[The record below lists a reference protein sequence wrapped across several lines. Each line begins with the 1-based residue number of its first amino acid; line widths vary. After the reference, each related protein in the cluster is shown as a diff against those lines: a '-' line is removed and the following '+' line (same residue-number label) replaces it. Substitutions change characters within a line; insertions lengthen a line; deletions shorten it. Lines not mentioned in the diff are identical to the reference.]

1 MIYEIA
7 DIFTCFVESLVT
19 VMLFDAHLYKR
30 DNFSKWINSICVITL
45 TVLIYISNM
54 LLQFTMSNMIIT
66 MFLAFAVSFVYAGDL
81 KTKAIISVLSVLLSG
96 VIEIF
101 VLFSM
106 ILFSGKTLSEIVT
119 ATPLR
124 LLGIIL
130 SKLLLFI
137 AANLICM
144 NRRKVISK
152 LPTNYWILFIV
163 SFVGV
168 LMEMFFIF
176 ILRYSG
182 NEKLV
187 DTLSVLVA
195 IFILFGFFL
204 SLYFYEHMSEQA
216 EELANQKLLKQ
227 QLDSQVKHVNEIILA
242 QNQIKKVR
250 HDLLNHMI
258 LLRQYINDGM
268 YEKSLEYID
277 NLTENIAVNS
287 DNINTGNVVIDAVVS
302 AKQTLAHKEGID
314 FKYTIKV
321 PENLQFDSS
330 DMCVLLGNA
339 LDNAIEACEK
349 IDENRYIKLSIV
361 YEGNMLMCKIENS
374 APVKSGNFLKT
385 TKKNPDEHGIGL
397 SNIRFVLGK
406 YKNTLKINYEGNV
419 FTLTFIIFI

>member
-1 MIYEIA
+1 
-7 DIFTCFVESLVT
+7 
-19 VMLFDAHLYKR
+19 
-30 DNFSKWINSICVITL
+30 
-45 TVLIYISNM
+45 
-54 LLQFTMSNMIIT
+54 
-66 MFLAFAVSFVYAGDL
+66 
-81 KTKAIISVLSVLLSG
+81 
-96 VIEIF
+96 
-101 VLFSM
+101 
-106 ILFSGKTLSEIVT
+106 
-119 ATPLR
+119 
-124 LLGIIL
+124 
-130 SKLLLFI
+130 
-137 AANLICM
+137 
-144 NRRKVISK
+144 
-152 LPTNYWILFIV
+152 
-163 SFVGV
+163 
-168 LMEMFFIF
+168 MEMFFIF

-182 NEKLV
+182 NDRLL

-268 YEKSLEYID
+268 YDKSLEYID

-349 IDENRYIKLSIV
+349 IDENRYITLSIV